1 MSQQSTLLPAIQP
14 STDCER
20 RATVRYQCSCEASCS
35 SLAPFERLHGRVR
48 DVSTQGIGLLLR
60 DSIREGTQLVI
71 DLKTRNPGIYL
82 TLLARVV
89 RAREEG
95 EGMWTIGCEFITIPT
110 EEQLQALE

>member
-1 MSQQSTLLPAIQP
+1 MSQQSTLLPAIHGGA
-14 STDCER
+14 DFER

-35 SLAPFERLHGRVR
+35 SLAPFERLHGKVR
-48 DVSTQGIGLLLR
+48 DVSTQGIGLVLR

-89 RAREEG
+89 HTREEG
-95 EGMWTIGCEFITIPT
+95 EGAWTIGCEFITVPT
-110 EEQLQALE
+110 EEQLQALQ